1 MEVLLLL
8 TMGAVN
14 LLCFVIGARVGQKV
28 SKGEEIKLP
37 SVNPVEAVK
46 AYKEERE
53 KRHIQSKMDAIL
65 ENMENYSGSSVG
77 QREVPR

>member
-28 SKGEEIKLP
+28 SNGEEIKLP

-46 AYKEERE
+46 GYKEERE

>member
-28 SKGEEIKLP
+28 SNGEEIKLP

-77 QREVPR
+77 QREIPR

>member
-28 SKGEEIKLP
+28 FKGEEIKLP

-77 QREVPR
+77 QREIPR